1 MKTTSCKTA
10 FRSDSHRRAYGRGPN
25 SRTCCLAVAVTA
37 TVCSL
42 AAGADLSGYR
52 RSDGINSVVYRD
64 PSNQIYE
71 LYLDTSG
78 WHSANLSWLAGAPSA
93 AGAPFGFVRSDGV
106 NAVVYR
112 GVDSHIYELHLSTAW
127 TVVDLSART
136 GAPPAAFDPVGYV
149 RSDGLPQ

>member
-64 PSNQIYE
+64 PNAQIYE
-71 LYLDTSG
+71 LYLDNTD
-78 WHSANLSWLAGAPSA
+78 WRSANLSLLTAAPAA
-93 AGAPFGFVRSDGV
+93 AGGPFGFVRSDRV
-106 NAVVYR
+106 NSVVYR
-112 GVDSHIYELHLSTAW
+112 GVD
-127 TVVDLSART
+127 
-136 GAPPAAFDPVGYV
+136 
-149 RSDGLPQ
+149 